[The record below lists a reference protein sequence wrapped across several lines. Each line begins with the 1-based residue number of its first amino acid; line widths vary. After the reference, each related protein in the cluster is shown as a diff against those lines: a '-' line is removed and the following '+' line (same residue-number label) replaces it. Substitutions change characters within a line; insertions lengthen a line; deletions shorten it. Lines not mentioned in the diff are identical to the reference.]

1 MAKIQTVLGTIQPQ
15 ELGVTYCHDHLL
27 FVPPPPFDAQ
37 DPDMRL
43 DDVEKLIQEMKY
55 FKLAGGKCIVEMTT
69 IEMGRSP
76 LGMKKI
82 SEDSGI
88 HIIAATGFNK
98 DKFCKKTVAD
108 QSVDQIIS
116 NMIKDLLEGMGG
128 TTIKAGLIK
137 ASSSLNQ
144 ITPQEEKVFQ
154 TVIEA
159 HKRTGAPVSTHTEA
173 GTMALEQVE
182 IFTRGGIKPE
192 HILIGH
198 LDRNLDWEYL
208 SKVAKTGVYLGFDQ
222 ISKEKYYPDAER
234 IAIIKRLI
242 EAGHGHQI
250 MLSGDI
256 ARKSYLPSY
265 GFGYGP
271 GFTYILWRF
280 LPWML
285 ESGITRKA
293 VEDIFINNP
302 SKAFAWR
309 E

>member
-1 MAKIQTVLGTIQPQ
+1 MTKIQTVSGVIEPE

-27 FVPPPPFDAQ
+27 FVPPPPFDDQ

-43 DDVEKLIQEMKY
+43 DDVDKLIQEMKY
-55 FKLAGGKCIVEMTT
+55 FKLAGGSCIVEMTT

-76 LGMKKI
+76 SGMKKI

-88 HIIAATGFNK
+88 HVIAATGFNK
-98 DKFCKKTVAD
+98 DKFCNKDVTD
-108 QSVDQIIS
+108 LSIDQIVS
-116 NMIKDLLEGMGG
+116 NMVTDLLEGMDG
-128 TTIKAGLIK
+128 TTVKAGLIK

-144 ITPQEEKVFQ
+144 ITEQEEKVFKAA
-154 TVIEA
+154 IKA
-159 HKRTGAPVSTHTEA
+159 HHRTGAPISTHTEA

-182 IFTRGGIKPE
+182 LFTQGGVKPE

-198 LDRNLDWEYL
+198 LDRKLDWDYL
-208 SKVAKTGVYLGFDQ
+208 SKVAETGVYMGFDQ

-242 EAGHGHQI
+242 EEGHGHQV

-256 ARKSYLPSY
+256 ARKSYVPSY

-271 GFTYILWRF
+271 GYTYILWRF

-285 ESGITRKA
+285 ESGISTRA
-293 VEDIFINNP
+293 AQDILINNP